1 MLGPSHQPGN
11 GRPVGLGNRK
21 EPPNE
26 LAERRAEARRT
37 VLLDACSWDQGGREP
52 GSLSPWSLVPGP
64 LLTHGGL
71 SPQPSRRPRPRTE
84 PPRHSPRPRDLA
96 AGLTIQMFRSP
107 SISVCGLAEEIL
119 FSRAWHCEKWFLGL
133 EMKALPL
140 QKAESA
146 EGLRAALGLRWRR
159 GCSWPG
165 DVDTGAPVRAAGRL
179 GRGSP
184 VGPRVSVAL
193 AGPCVRREGVSGNA
207 FPPWG
212 PPGETPTWPG
222 QAAQ

>member
-1 MLGPSHQPGN
+1 MPS
-11 GRPVGLGNRK
+11 
-21 EPPNE
+21 
-26 LAERRAEARRT
+26 
-37 VLLDACSWDQGGREP
+37 
-52 GSLSPWSLVPGP
+52 P
-64 LLTHGGL
+64 LLT
-71 SPQPSRRPRPRTE
+71 PQGCPRSR

-119 FSRAWHCEKWFLGL
+119 FSRAWHCEKWLLGL

-159 GCSWPG
+159 GCSGPG
-165 DVDTGAPVRAAGRL
+165 GVDTGAPNVDLGPVQAAGRL
-179 GRGSP
+179 RRGSR
-184 VGPRVSVAL
+184 VGPQVSVAL
-193 AGPCVRREGVSGNA
+193 AGPCVPREGVSGMA
-207 FPPWG
+207 FPPWA
-212 PPGETPTWPG
+212 PPGETPAWPG